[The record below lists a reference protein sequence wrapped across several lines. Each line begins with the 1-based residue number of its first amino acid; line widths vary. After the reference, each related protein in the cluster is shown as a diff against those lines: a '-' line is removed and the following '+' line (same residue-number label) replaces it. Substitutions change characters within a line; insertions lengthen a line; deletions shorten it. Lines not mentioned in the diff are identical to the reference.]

1 MNLHQ
6 FQTIESVCTL
16 LHGAA
21 GVGMCSVLYA
31 VHVLLLVAVC
41 ECTIAGAL
49 VKGMLLDSTFLLL
62 RSFF

>member
-1 MNLHQ
+1 MGLVMNLHQ

-31 VHVLLLVAVC
+31 VHVLLLV
-41 ECTIAGAL
+41 
-49 VKGMLLDSTFLLL
+49 TF
-62 RSFF
+62 SFREKWWSYDCVLKV